1 MNLNESVRFVL
12 TKQDKQI
19 LSELAKQDGQ
29 ASMSAVIRRLIQ
41 LEAKERGIE
50 VGSQP
55 AVSNQSDN

>member
-55 AVSNQSDN
+55 KEMDNQQ